1 MPKVANKRVN
11 ERIDKIEV
19 NQSRHNNRF
28 TKLEDRVR
36 ILESQSRKAE
46 SLICALIEHI
56 EKTTGVLPEGMVK
69 THEKEG
75 NGSGTPKNG

>member
-28 TKLEDRVR
+28 TKLEDRVKM
-36 ILESQSRKAE
+36 LESNSRKAE
-46 SLICALIEHI
+46 SLIFALIEHI
-56 EKTTGVLPEGMVK
+56 EKTEGKLPDGMVK
-69 THEKEG
+69 TNEKEG
-75 NGSGTPKNG
+75 NGSGTKKDG